1 MGSEQKGWKDIT
13 LLYDSTCSIC
23 AARLKTGTPALW
35 RPIQKT
41 ISCLSHEERDIPK
54 AAPEVTQ
61 VSHGSLLEVKEPLN
75 NGIPGRS
82 ARKMD
87 EKRRYRKEVEDEAI
101 QEQYRAEHPKTTR
114 VLKNVEKNIPGLIA
128 WLRGQLNSSNGPS
141 SWRKG
146 AEGEESVGRIL
157 EEMSERLGFITI
169 HDRLIPGSVANIDH
183 IVVTSSKIFVVDAK
197 KYAGKIN
204 FGKLLAPYFGGKATI
219 KIKGRNSNH
228 LLEGVKKQVRIVEQL
243 LAKAGIDIP
252 VQGVL
257 AFVDAKWDMGY
268 MTRPKSINGVLL
280 NSQGLHS
287 IFRNVPPV
295 DPEIVYRIA
304 TQLLNDLPPAGK

>member
-1 MGSEQKGWKDIT
+1 MGLEQKGWRGIT

-23 AARLKTGTPALW
+23 SARLKTGTPALW

-54 AAPEVTQ
+54 AAPEVPEA
-61 VSHGSLLEVKEPLN
+61 SHGSPLEVKEPLN
-75 NGIPGRS
+75 KGIPGRS

-87 EKRRYRKEVEDEAI
+87 EKRRKRKDVKDEAI
-101 QEQYRAEHPKTTR
+101 QKQYRAEHPKFTR
-114 VLKNVEKNIPGLIA
+114 VMKNTEKNIPGLFA
-128 WLRGQLNSSNGPS
+128 WLQRQLDSSNEPS

-157 EEMSERLGFITI
+157 EELSQDRGFITI

-183 IVVTSSKIFVVDAK
+183 IVVTSSKVFVVDAK
-197 KYAGKIN
+197 KYAGKID
-204 FGKLLAPYFGGKATI
+204 FGKLLAPYFGGNAII

-243 LAKAGIDIP
+243 LAKAGIDIQ

-257 AFVDAKWDMGY
+257 AFVEANWDMVY
-268 MTRPKSINGVLL
+268 MTRPRSINGVLL
-280 NSQGLHS
+280 NSRGLHS
-287 IFRNVPPV
+287 IFRNIPPV

-304 TQLLNDLPPAGK
+304 KQLLEDLPPAGK